1 MARYEILVKA
11 SAAKEI
17 EDVPNRK
24 DRRRIIER
32 IRSLGNEPR
41 PPGCQKLSGQEKY
54 RVRQGVYRIVYSV
67 HDESLVVQI
76 VKVGH
81 RKDVYRG

>member
-1 MARYEILVKA
+1 LIKT

-32 IRSLGNEPR
+32 IRSLGDDPR
-41 PPGCQKLSGQEKY
+41 PSGCQKLSGQDKY
-54 RVRQGVYRIVYSV
+54 RVRQGGYRIVYSI
-67 HDESLVVQI
+67 HDQSLVVQI

-81 RKDVYRG
+81 RKDAYRG

>member
-1 MARYEILVKA
+1 VARYEILIKA

-17 EDVPNRK
+17 EDISNRK

-32 IRSLGNEPR
+32 IRSLADEPR
-41 PPGCQKLSGQEKY
+41 PPGCQKLSGQDRY
-54 RVRQGVYRIVYSV
+54 RVRQGVYRIVYSIE
-67 HDESLVVQI
+67 DENLVVQV

>member
-1 MARYEILVKA
+1 VARYEILIKA

-32 IRSLGNEPR
+32 IRSLGNDPR
-41 PPGCQKLSGQEKY
+41 PPGCQKLCGQDKY
-54 RVRQGVYRIVYSV
+54 RVRQGVYRIVYSI
-67 HDESLVVQI
+67 HDQSFVVQI

-81 RKDVYRG
+81 RKDVYQD

>member
-1 MARYEILVKA
+1 MARYEILIKA
-11 SAAKEI
+11 TAAKEI

-32 IRSLGNEPR
+32 IRSLGNDPR
-41 PPGCQKLSGQEKY
+41 PPGCQKLSGQDKY
-54 RVRQGVYRIVYSV
+54 RVRQGVYRIVYSI
-67 HDESLVVQI
+67 HDQSLVVQI

-81 RKDVYRG
+81 RKDVYRD

>member
-1 MARYEILVKA
+1 LIKA

-17 EDVPNRK
+17 EDISNRK

-32 IRSLGNEPR
+32 IRSLADEPR
-41 PPGCQKLSGQEKY
+41 PPGCQKLSGQDRY
-54 RVRQGVYRIVYSV
+54 RVRQGVYRIVYSIE
-67 HDESLVVQI
+67 DENLVVQV